1 MKIQFLLL
9 LSTAL
14 LPAELVEVVLTL
26 SPANA
31 TDNTIELQITAPL
44 ASAPDD
50 SEVSGTVNARI
61 EIEPA
66 TGAISS
72 LELLSGTISGTPVS
86 FSASSLAASYDVS
99 TSTLGGTVETL
110 GGPAPVTAGQ
120 SPAELHAFTINSGT
134 LTGSARILFTTTP
147 ISQNFAAPNN
157 VTGTGVPG
165 SFVELGASANT
176 GLSTETTAVYDLAF
190 LYPLAITQTV
200 EAAAGVDITLVAG
213 GTLRATG
220 QVSLTLPVTD
230 PFQLWATSNG
240 RAEADFAA
248 FDFNSELPNG
258 LLWALGFQ
266 GEDSP
271 AILAPTAEGSFA
283 IELPAGGTAAEVV
296 VLTSTDFSSGIFA
309 NDWTPL
315 PSVQLQGSLN
325 PIPAASTGTLAI
337 TPDGNGPRSYRLLA
351 NPPALD

>member
-9 LSTAL
+9 LSAAL
-14 LPAELVEVVLTL
+14 VPAELVEVVLTL

-31 TDNTIELQITAPL
+31 TDNVIELQITTPL
-44 ASAPDD
+44 ASEPDE

-61 EIEPA
+61 EIEPT
-66 TGAISS
+66 TGAVSS

-86 FSASSLAASYDVS
+86 FSASNLLASYNVS
-99 TSTLGGTVETL
+99 TSTLGGTVETI

-120 SPAELHAFTINSGT
+120 SPAERHAFTINSGS
-134 LTGSARILFTTTP
+134 LTGSARLGFTTTP

-165 SFVELGASANT
+165 SFVELDATANT
-176 GLSTETTAVYDLAF
+176 GLSTATAAVYDLAF
-190 LYPLAITQTV
+190 LYPLDITQQV
-200 EAAAGVDITLVAG
+200 EAAAGVNITLVAG

-220 QVSLTLPVTD
+220 QVSLALPVTD
-230 PFQLWATSNG
+230 PFLRWATENG
-240 RAEADFAA
+240 LPEADFGA
-248 FDFNSELPNG
+248 FDFHSELPNG

-271 AILAPTAEGSFA
+271 MILAPTGEGAFV
-283 IELPAGGTAAEVV
+283 IELPVGGTAAEVV
-296 VLTSTDFSSGIFA
+296 VLTSTDLSSGNFA

-315 PSVQLQGSLN
+315 PSEQLQGSVN
-325 PIPAASTGTLAI
+325 PIPAASTGTLAV
-337 TPDGNGPRSYRLLA
+337 TRDGDGPRFYRLLA
-351 NPPALD
+351 NPPVLD